1 MRLAFKMKVNKDKFL
16 EYEKRHQCVYK
27 DLEKEIKLAG
37 AKNYSIFL
45 DEETG
50 FLFGVVEV
58 ENIEKWDQISEKN
71 ICKEWWKYMKDIME
85 TNSDNSPKSILLKEV
100 YHLD

>member
-16 EYEKRHQCVYK
+16 EYEKRHQSVFK
-27 DLEKEIKLAG
+27 DLENEIKLSG

-58 ENIEKWDQISEKN
+58 ENVNKWEKISEKN
-71 ICKEWWKYMKDIME
+71 ICKKWWDYMKDIME
-85 TNSDNSPKSILLKEV
+85 TNPDNSPKSTSLKEV

>member
-27 DLEKEIKLAG
+27 GLEKEIKLAG

-58 ENIEKWDQISEKN
+58 ENIEKWEKIAEKN
-71 ICKEWWKYMKDIME
+71 ICKEWWEYMKDIME

>member
-16 EYEKRHQCVYK
+16 EYEKRHQSVYK
-27 DLEKEIKLAG
+27 DLEKELKLAG
-37 AKNYSIFL
+37 ASDYSIFL

-50 FLFGVVEV
+50 ILFSVVKV
-58 ENIEKWDQISEKN
+58 EDIEKWEKIAEKN
-71 ICKEWWKYMKDIME
+71 ICKEWWEYMKDIME
-85 TNSDNSPKSILLKEV
+85 TNPDNSPKSFTLREV